1 MTAWKRLQS
10 YPLRV
15 QLTLAVYAI
24 AFLNGTAV
32 HLYVILIGWQLPHHP
47 YVTAYWT
54 SLTVLDPLAV
64 VLIIFA
70 PRKGLLL
77 ALVIMLTDVA
87 INSGVTYMELP
98 PASPYAVDYA
108 VQLQTAFL
116 GFVLGS
122 IPFLWRY
129 LGLKDAA

>member
-1 MTAWKRLQS
+1 MH
-10 YPLRV
+10 V
-15 QLTLAVYAI
+15 
-24 AFLNGTAV
+24 
-32 HLYVILIGWQLPHHP
+32 YVILIGWQLPHHP

-54 SLTVLDPLAV
+54 SLAVFDPLAV
-64 VLIIFA
+64 FLLIFA

-98 PASPYAVDYA
+98 PASPYAVDSA

>member
-1 MTAWKRLQS
+1 M
-10 YPLRV
+10 
-15 QLTLAVYAI
+15 
-24 AFLNGTAV
+24 
-32 HLYVILIGWQLPHHP
+32 HVILIGWQLPHHP

-54 SLTVLDPLAV
+54 SLTVFDPLAV
-64 VLIIFA
+64 FLLIFA

-77 ALVIMLTDVA
+77 ALVIMLSDVA
-87 INSGVTYMELP
+87 INSGVTYTDLP
-98 PASPYAVDYA
+98 PASPYAVDYG

-129 LGLKDAA
+129 LGPKDAAERA

>member
-1 MTAWKRLQS
+1 MH
-10 YPLRV
+10 V
-15 QLTLAVYAI
+15 
-24 AFLNGTAV
+24 
-32 HLYVILIGWQLPHHP
+32 YVILIGWQLPQHP
-47 YVTAYWT
+47 FVTAYWT

-64 VLIIFA
+64 VLLVFA

-77 ALVIMLTDVA
+77 ALAIMLTDVA
-87 INSGVTYMELP
+87 INSGVTYMDLP
-98 PASPYAVDYA
+98 PASPYAVGYP

-129 LGLKDAA
+129 LGLKDAD

>member
-1 MTAWKRLQS
+1 
-10 YPLRV
+10 V
-15 QLTLAVYAI
+15 
-24 AFLNGTAV
+24 
-32 HLYVILIGWQLPHHP
+32 YVILIGWHLPQHP
-47 YVTAYWT
+47 FVTAYWT

-64 VLIIFA
+64 FLLTFA

-98 PASPYAVDYA
+98 PSSPYAVNYA

-122 IPFLWRY
+122 IPFLWIN
-129 LGLKDAA
+129 LGLKDAD